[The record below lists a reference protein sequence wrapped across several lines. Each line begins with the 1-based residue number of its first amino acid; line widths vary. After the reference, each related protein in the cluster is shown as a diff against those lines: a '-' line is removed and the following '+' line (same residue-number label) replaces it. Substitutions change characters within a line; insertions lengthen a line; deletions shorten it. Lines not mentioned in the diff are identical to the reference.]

1 MHTDVEPL
9 ISMPRTNVILSL
21 IIPLKNK
28 KKDFRKKSMQKYYQ

>member
-28 KKDFRKKSMQKYYQ
+28 KDFRKKSMQKYYQ